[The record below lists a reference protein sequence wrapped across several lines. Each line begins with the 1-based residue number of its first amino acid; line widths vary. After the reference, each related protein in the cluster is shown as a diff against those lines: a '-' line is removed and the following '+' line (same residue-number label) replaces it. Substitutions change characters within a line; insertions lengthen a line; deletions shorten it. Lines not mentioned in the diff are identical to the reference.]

1 MAFILK
7 GSPECVKS
15 ELELFHLPATQ
26 TAIEN
31 GQWVEYHPLSNLFDG
46 GPVEFHVSGSG
57 EEYIDL
63 SQTQLYVNAKI
74 VKTDGSP
81 IAKDAKIGPVN
92 LFLHSLFSQVDVS
105 LNENLIS
112 NSSNTYPYRSYIETL
127 LNHGFDSKTSQLTS
141 EMYYKN
147 GLKKRS
153 SFLELS
159 ASVDMIGRI
168 HSDLFHQERLL
179 LNLVDVK
186 IKLIRSKPEFCLQGD
201 KDHKV
206 ILEKISLLV
215 RKVKVSPGVILGH
228 VKALEK
234 DTAKYPINRVLCKAY
249 SVPQGSMSMVQDNIF
264 IGSMP
269 RKLIIGCIENDAFHG
284 TFEKSPFD
292 FKHFN
297 MNFIGVYVDGQ
308 PKPYAPLELNFD
320 KNIYIKGYNS
330 LFSVTEKLSPDQ
342 GIFMS
347 REEYINGNTLF
358 AFNLSPDL
366 CNGDHLNL
374 IKHSNLRLEIK
385 FSQPLSQ
392 TKLYQELKDV
402 EFHEGLPPNINRI
415 SNSLIVI
422 DDLMNELS
430 CDDRLSCLFTKGSH
444 HRNVSVIF
452 IVQNMFH
459 KGKEMRNISLNAHYI
474 FLFKNPRDRSQIAH
488 LGRQLY
494 PNKSKFFQEV
504 YEDATSRPFSY
515 LLIDLKP
522 DTDESLRLR
531 TGLIPGDKYCV
542 YQPR

>member
-74 VKTDGSP
+74 VKSDGSP

-92 LFLHSLFSQVDVS
+92 LFLLSLFSQVDVS

-147 GLKKRS
+147 GRKKRTSFFES
-153 SFLELS
+153 S
-159 ASVDMIGRI
+159 ACVDMLGRI
-168 HSDLFHQERLL
+168 HNDLFHQESLL

-186 IKLIRSKPEFCLQGD
+186 IKLIRSKPEFCLHGD

-206 ILEKISLLV
+206 VLEKISLLV

-234 DTAKYPINRVLCKAY
+234 DTAKYPINRVLGKAY
-249 SVPQGSMSMVQDNIF
+249 FVPQGSMSMVQDNIF

-308 PKPYAPLELNFD
+308 PKPCAPLELNFD

-330 LFSVTEKLSPDQ
+330 LFSVSEKLSPDQ
-342 GIFMS
+342 GFFMS
-347 REEYINGNTLF
+347 REDDINGNTLF
-358 AFNLSPDL
+358 GFNLSPDL

-392 TKLYQELKDV
+392 TVCVLIFT
-402 EFHEGLPPNINRI
+402 EFDNVIEINK
-415 SNSLIVI
+415 
-422 DDLMNELS
+422 
-430 CDDRLSCLFTKGSH
+430 T
-444 HRNVSVIF
+444 
-452 IVQNMFH
+452 
-459 KGKEMRNISLNAHYI
+459 RNI
-474 FLFKNPRDRSQIAH
+474 
-488 LGRQLY
+488 LY
-494 PNKSKFFQEV
+494 
-504 YEDATSRPFSY
+504 DFSN
-515 LLIDLKP
+515 
-522 DTDESLRLR
+522 
-531 TGLIPGDKYCV
+531 
-542 YQPR
+542 